1 MKKLKTK
8 TVSLGLTAALV
19 SFSGCVH
26 SEKNRAPDSANRSI
40 IGCGTQNYPNDNAE
54 NGFVVLDV
62 LQPTKVSKKSDK
74 VIQPLMCPEDLA
86 KVKEL
91 KLQPYNPLYKFVED
105 QQTVA
110 KKAKNRAKNKIK
122 EEPWVGQDLDVSNIQ
137 DAEKLAK
144 ILQRYIYEG
153 WFDADKTPA
162 KTQYETHFRSNGL
175 RTWCH
180 TPWLNVTEKGREAI
194 HGLTKEFP
202 IRTTHVYTVPRETEV
217 TEDAVTWGISF
228 FNNPV
233 CGEYA
238 NFFNEKNSMLP
249 TITEMKPEFKTP
261 DGGLAFKLLFNT
273 MPDWRNQMRGQWSS
287 SSQNL
292 EAYNWW
298 THVSHARQDDKPANG
313 DESLRELSNGA
324 LVQIDISLKDSRLK
338 GTNPL
343 LKNWIMLT
351 YYFDPNFKNEY
362 LTDMNIPEALK
373 HMRPVGLQFGL
384 GAGES
389 HIFDGAHNNH
399 LLKALKPGNEL
410 PPELPPTAT
419 RLNGPVDNI
428 NGSCLGCHAASGLRF
443 NVGPQTGSS
452 KRPPMTFLSNED
464 YVAFLK
470 DMKKHPSVSG
480 DFDFNMQLDKAMRNF
495 VNRDRPKNKRME
507 EAQK

>member
-1 MKKLKTK
+1 MKKLNQLA
-8 TVSLGLTAALV
+8 VFFCLTTLV
-19 SFSGCVH
+19 SFSGCVT
-26 SEKNRAPDSANRSI
+26 SEKNRAPDNAPRSV
-40 IGCGTQNYPNDNAE
+40 GCGNVNYPADNAE

-62 LQPTKVSKKSDK
+62 VQPTKLSKNSDK

-86 KVKEL
+86 KVKDLNL
-91 KLQPYNPLYKFVED
+91 KPYNPLFKFVED
-105 QQTVA
+105 KQTVV
-110 KKAKNRAKNKIK
+110 KKAKNRDRLKIK
-122 EEPWVGQDLDVSNIQ
+122 EEPWVGEGLDVTNIQ

-153 WFDADKTPA
+153 WFDSDKTA
-162 KTQYETHFRSNGL
+162 GKTQYESHFRSNSL

-202 IRTTHVYTVPRETEV
+202 IRSTHVYTVPRDTEM

-228 FNNPV
+228 FNKPT

-249 TITEMKPEFKTP
+249 TITEMKPQFKTP

-273 MPDWRNQMRGQWSS
+273 MPDWQNHMRGQWTS
-287 SSQNL
+287 SSQDL
-292 EAYNWW
+292 KTYNWW

-313 DESLRELSNGA
+313 DESLREISNVA
-324 LVQIDISLKDSRLK
+324 LVQIDISLKDARLK

-362 LTDMNIPEALK
+362 LADMNIPEALK
-373 HMRPVGLQFGL
+373 YMRPVGLQFGL
-384 GAGES
+384 NAGQS
-389 HIFDGAHNNH
+389 HIFDGSRNNH
-399 LLKALKPGNEL
+399 LVKKVPLGDSL
-410 PPELPPTAT
+410 PPELDRFST

-428 NGSCLGCHAASGLRF
+428 NGSCLGCHAAGGLRF
-443 NVGPQTGSS
+443 NVGPMTKTS
-452 KRPPMTFLSNED
+452 KHPPMTFLSNED

-470 DMKKHPSVSG
+470 DMKKNPGISG

-495 VNRDRPKNKRME
+495 VNRNRSKELKIE
-507 EAQK
+507 EAPK

>member
-1 MKKLKTK
+1 MKKLNQLAVFFGLT
-8 TVSLGLTAALV
+8 TLVSL
-19 SFSGCVH
+19 SGCIS
-26 SEKNRAPDSANRSI
+26 SEKNRAPDNAPSTV
-40 IGCGTQNYPNDNAE
+40 GCGNANYPADHAE

-62 LQPTKVSKKSDK
+62 LQPTKLSKNSDK
-74 VIQPLMCPEDLA
+74 VLQPLMCPEDQA
-86 KVKEL
+86 KVKDLNL
-91 KLQPYNPLYKFVED
+91 KSYDPLFKFVED
-105 QQTVA
+105 KQTHM
-110 KKAKNRAKNKIK
+110 KKAKNRERLKVK
-122 EEPWVGQDLDVSNIQ
+122 EEPWVGEGLDVTNIQ

-153 WFDADKTPA
+153 WFDSDKTA
-162 KTQYETHFRSNGL
+162 GKTQYESHFRSNSL

-202 IRTTHVYTVPRETEV
+202 IRTTHVYTVPKDVEV

-228 FNNPV
+228 FNKPT

-249 TITEMKPEFKTP
+249 TITEMKPQFKTP
-261 DGGLAFKLLFNT
+261 DGGLAFKLLFNA
-273 MPDWRNQMRGQWSS
+273 MPDWQNQMRGQWTS
-287 SSQNL
+287 SSQDL
-292 EAYNWW
+292 KAYNWW

-313 DESLRELSNGA
+313 DESLRELSNVA
-324 LVQIDISLKDSRLK
+324 LVQIDISLKDARLK

-362 LTDMNIPEALK
+362 LADMNIPEALK
-373 HMRPVGLQFGL
+373 YMRPVGLQFGL
-384 GAGES
+384 NAGQS
-389 HIFDGAHNNH
+389 HIFEGSRNNH
-399 LLKALKPGNEL
+399 IITKVPVGESL
-410 PPELPPTAT
+410 PPELDRFST

-428 NGSCLGCHAASGLRF
+428 NGSCLGCHAAAGLRF
-443 NVGPQTGSS
+443 NAGPMTKTS
-452 KRPPMTFLSNED
+452 KHPPMTFLSNED

-470 DMKKHPSVSG
+470 DMKKKPGISG

-495 VNRDRPKNKRME
+495 VNRNRPKELKIE
-507 EAQK
+507 EAPK

>member
-1 MKKLKTK
+1 MKKIKTQ
-8 TVSLGLTAALV
+8 TMSFGLTALV
-19 SFSGCVH
+19 AFSGCVT
-26 SEKNRAPDSANRSI
+26 SDKNRAPDNAPKSL
-40 IGCGTQNYPNDNAE
+40 GCGTVNYPADNAE

-62 LQPTKVSKKSDK
+62 LQPTKISKKSDK

-91 KLQPYNPLYKFVED
+91 NLKPYNPLFKFVED
-105 QQTVA
+105 KQTVV
-110 KKAKNRAKNKIK
+110 KKAKNRDRLKIK
-122 EEPWVGQDLDVSNIQ
+122 EEPWVGEGLDVTNIQ

-153 WFDADKTPA
+153 WFDSDKTA
-162 KTQYETHFRSNGL
+162 GKTQYESHFRSNSL

-202 IRTTHVYTVPRETEV
+202 IRTTHVYAVPRETEV
-217 TEDAVTWGISF
+217 TEDAVTWGISY
-228 FNNPV
+228 FNQPV

-249 TITEMKPEFKTP
+249 TITEMKPQFKTP

-273 MPDWRNQMRGQWSS
+273 MPDWQNQMRGQWTS
-287 SSQNL
+287 SSQDL
-292 EAYNWW
+292 KAYNWY

-313 DESLRELSNGA
+313 DESLREISNVA
-324 LVQIDISLKDSRLK
+324 LVQIDISLKDARLK
-338 GTNPL
+338 GTNPI

-362 LTDMNIPEALK
+362 LADMNIPEALK
-373 HMRPVGLQFGL
+373 YMRPVGLQFGL
-384 GAGES
+384 NAGQS
-389 HIFDGAHNNH
+389 HIFDGARNNH
-399 LLKALKPGNEL
+399 IVQKVPAGGSL
-410 PPELPPTAT
+410 PPELDRHST

-428 NGSCLGCHAASGLRF
+428 NGSCLGCHAAGGLRF
-443 NVGPQTGSS
+443 NVGPMTKTS
-452 KRPPMTFLSNED
+452 KHPPMTFLSNED

-470 DMKKHPSVSG
+470 DMKKNPGISG

-495 VNRDRPKNKRME
+495 VNRNRPKALQIE
-507 EAQK
+507 EARK

>member
-1 MKKLKTK
+1 MKKIKTQ
-8 TVSLGLTAALV
+8 TMSFGLTALV
-19 SFSGCVH
+19 AFSGCVT
-26 SEKNRAPDSANRSI
+26 SDKNRAPDNAPKSL
-40 IGCGTQNYPNDNAE
+40 GCGTVNYPADNAE

-62 LQPTKVSKKSDK
+62 LQPTKISKKSDK

-91 KLQPYNPLYKFVED
+91 NLKPYNPLFKFVED
-105 QQTVA
+105 KQTVV
-110 KKAKNRAKNKIK
+110 KKAKNRDRLKIK
-122 EEPWVGQDLDVSNIQ
+122 EEPWVGEGLDVTNIQ

-153 WFDADKTPA
+153 WFDSDKTA
-162 KTQYETHFRSNGL
+162 GKTQYESHFRSNSL

-217 TEDAVTWGISF
+217 TEDAVTWGISY
-228 FNNPV
+228 FNQPV

-249 TITEMKPEFKTP
+249 TITEMKPQFKTP

-273 MPDWRNQMRGQWSS
+273 MPDWQNQMRGQWTS
-287 SSQNL
+287 SSQDL
-292 EAYNWW
+292 KAYNWY

-313 DESLRELSNGA
+313 DESLREISNVA
-324 LVQIDISLKDSRLK
+324 LVQIDISLKDARLK
-338 GTNPL
+338 GTNPI

-362 LTDMNIPEALK
+362 LADMNIPEALK
-373 HMRPVGLQFGL
+373 YMRPVGLQFGL
-384 GAGES
+384 NAGQS
-389 HIFDGAHNNH
+389 HIFDGARNNH
-399 LLKALKPGNEL
+399 IVQKVPAGGSL
-410 PPELPPTAT
+410 PPELDRHST

-428 NGSCLGCHAASGLRF
+428 NGSCLGCHAAGGLRF
-443 NVGPQTGSS
+443 NVGPMTKTS
-452 KRPPMTFLSNED
+452 KHPPMTFLSNED

-470 DMKKHPSVSG
+470 DMKKNPGISG

-495 VNRDRPKNKRME
+495 VNRNRPKALQIE
-507 EAQK
+507 EARK

>member
-1 MKKLKTK
+1 MKKLKTQ
-8 TVSLGLTAALV
+8 SMSFGLTALV
-19 SFSGCVH
+19 AFSGCVS
-26 SEKNRAPDSANRSI
+26 SEKNRAPNNAFRSG
-40 IGCGTQNYPNDNAE
+40 GCGTVNYPADNAE

-62 LQPTKVSKKSDK
+62 VQPTKLSRNSDK
-74 VIQPLMCPEDLA
+74 VTQPLMCAEDQA

-91 KLQPYNPLYKFVED
+91 NLKPYNPLFKFVED
-105 QQTVA
+105 KQTHT
-110 KKAKNRAKNKIK
+110 KKAKNRDRLKIK
-122 EEPWVGQDLDVSNIQ
+122 EEPWVGEGLDVTNIQ

-153 WFDADKTPA
+153 WFDSDKTA
-162 KTQYETHFRSNGL
+162 GKTQYESHFRSNSL

-202 IRTTHVYTVPRETEV
+202 IRTTHVYTVPRDTEM

-228 FNNPV
+228 FNKPT

-249 TITEMKPEFKTP
+249 TITEMKPQFKTP

-273 MPDWRNQMRGQWSS
+273 MPDWQNQMRGQWTS
-287 SSQNL
+287 SSQDL
-292 EAYNWW
+292 KTYNWW

-313 DESLRELSNGA
+313 DESLREISNVA
-324 LVQIDISLKDSRLK
+324 LVQIDISLKDARLK

-362 LTDMNIPEALK
+362 LADMNIPEALK
-373 HMRPVGLQFGL
+373 YMRPVGLQFGL
-384 GAGES
+384 NAGQSHIFAGSRNNHIVSKVPAGES
-389 HIFDGAHNNH
+389 
-399 LLKALKPGNEL
+399 L
-410 PPELPPTAT
+410 PPELDRFST

-428 NGSCLGCHAASGLRF
+428 NGSCLGCHAAGGLRF
-443 NVGPQTGSS
+443 NVGPMTKTS
-452 KRPPMTFLSNED
+452 KHPPMTFLSNED

-470 DMKKHPSVSG
+470 DMKKNPGISG

-495 VNRDRPKNKRME
+495 VNRNRPKEQKIE
-507 EAQK
+507 EAAK